1 MKILVVGRGYPTL
14 ANRMWGSFELEQAKL
29 LARNG
34 HDVSYIALTLSFFNR
49 KDPRGMRFFVEDG
62 VKVYAYSQLYFPGK
76 IGIYWERFEDSC
88 WKRLYLEAGKRSG
101 LPDIIHIHYPSML
114 SGVNVVEQY
123 RKRGV
128 KIFATEHWSRV
139 LINTLKKHE
148 RKRLEYY
155 ACHANC
161 LACVGESLEKAI
173 RTITTVTV
181 PMEIIPNIVSP
192 IFFITPKEKSKNV
205 ITFISVGRL
214 VSLKQFDV
222 VIEQFLKMFK
232 GQSNVRLRII
242 GSGEEKSK
250 LEVIC
255 KGDQRISFLGEISL
269 TDVKK
274 EIDEA
279 DALVSFSKY
288 ETFAVPVTEAWAC
301 GKPVIVSDKSGVA
314 SYVNKERGIVVSA
327 DSQDE
332 LGKALKRIYLKHG
345 DYSSEKISNFAKK
358 NFSDKAIMSKLDQ
371 MYRTY

>member
-1 MKILVVGRGYPTL
+1 MKIWVVGRGYPTP

-29 LARNG
+29 LARNS

-76 IGIYWERFEDSC
+76 FGIYWESFEDSC
-88 WKRLYLEAGKRSG
+88 WRRLYSEAEKQSG

-114 SGVNVVEQY
+114 SGINVVEQY

-128 KIFATEHWSRV
+128 KIFVTEHWSRV
-139 LINTLKKHE
+139 LINKLKKHE
-148 RKRLEYY
+148 RKRLKYY
-155 ACHANC
+155 ACRANC

-173 RTITTVTV
+173 STIVTVAV

-192 IFFITPKEKSKNV
+192 IFFKTPMEKNENDF
-205 ITFISVGRL
+205 TFVTVGRL
-214 VSLKQFDV
+214 VPLKQFDV

-232 GQSNVRLRII
+232 GNYNVRLKII
-242 GSGEEKSK
+242 GSGDERSK
-250 LEVIC
+250 LEGMC
-255 KGDQRISFLGEISL
+255 KGDQRILFLGEISL
-269 TDVKK
+269 ADVKK
-274 EIDEA
+274 EIDKA

-314 SYVNKERGIVVSA
+314 SFVNNERGIVVSS
-327 DSQDE
+327 DSHDN
-332 LGKALKRIYLKHG
+332 LGKALKKIYMKHD
-345 DYSSEKISNFAKK
+345 DYSSDKISDFAKK
-358 NFSDKAIMSKLDQ
+358 NFSDEAIMSKLDQ